1 MVNQLVLDEL
11 FLRWPENKI
20 NPSLDRI
27 KLLLDHLGNP
37 QNGPKAIH
45 VAGTNGKTSTSRMI
59 ERLFHSLDLRTG
71 LYTSPHLIHPHERI
85 SIDGKP
91 ISENLFIETY
101 ENVKPFLNLIEGDN
115 TSSPLTFFEV
125 LTAMAF
131 VVFADTPVDVISL
144 EVGMGGKWDAT
155 NVLIPEVSVITPID
169 FDHQEYL
176 GNTIELI
183 AAEKTGIIK
192 EQIPV
197 VVTNQRKE
205 AAKVILEKALEMNA
219 TVFREEIEFAVLD
232 RTMGLGGQQ
241 LTIATPFGKHEELFL
256 PLYGSHQASNA
267 AAALTAIEVFF
278 DRQIE
283 DQIVRD
289 TFAEFS
295 SPGRM
300 EVLKRNPTIV
310 VDAAHNPAG
319 VKTTK
324 AALKES
330 FNFDNLILI
339 LAVMKD
345 KDVKDMLNEL
355 SGIANTIII
364 TKTQSERA
372 MPVEELIE
380 MAKKIPNFSNQ
391 VLSASDSKEALDL
404 ALDLARN
411 SNGSAGVVG
420 LGSVVLA
427 GELTSYLKGKQ

>member
-1 MVNQLVLDEL
+1 
-11 FLRWPENKI
+11 
-20 NPSLDRI
+20 
-27 KLLLDHLGNP
+27 
-37 QNGPKAIH
+37 
-45 VAGTNGKTSTSRMI
+45 
-59 ERLFHSLDLRTG
+59 
-71 LYTSPHLIHPHERI
+71 
-85 SIDGKP
+85 
-91 ISENLFIETY
+91 
-101 ENVKPFLNLIEGDN
+101 
-115 TSSPLTFFEV
+115 
-125 LTAMAF
+125 
-131 VVFADTPVDVISL
+131 
-144 EVGMGGKWDAT
+144 
-155 NVLIPEVSVITPID
+155 
-169 FDHQEYL
+169 
-176 GNTIELI
+176 
-183 AAEKTGIIK
+183 
-192 EQIPV
+192 
-197 VVTNQRKE
+197 
-205 AAKVILEKALEMNA
+205 
-219 TVFREEIEFAVLD
+219 
-232 RTMGLGGQQ
+232 
-241 LTIATPFGKHEELFL
+241 
-256 PLYGSHQASNA
+256 
-267 AAALTAIEVFF
+267 
-278 DRQIE
+278 
-283 DQIVRD
+283 
-289 TFAEFS
+289 
-295 SPGRM
+295 M

-427 GELTSYLKGKQ
+427 GELTSFLKGKQ